1 MEKGKYYASAAL
13 TCTPV
18 APAKVGDYYY
28 SDGTYSTE
36 MNEEK
41 TCIGIVYALNDK
53 NGNLDKTLTT
63 SPYGRIVALTNA
75 RNKVRWASK
84 SEDIEGLKNDTII
97 NGTQQIGCLPYFNG
111 TADSYFSDNA
121 EEQIKGYIYNLCRYV
136 LDCFVK
142 E

>member
-84 SEDIEGLKNDTII
+84 SEDIKSVVCPILTVLQIPISPIMLKNKSKE
-97 NGTQQIGCLPYFNG
+97 LPLIQKQ
-111 TADSYFSDNA
+111 D
-121 EEQIKGYIYNLCRYV
+121 
-136 LDCFVK
+136 
-142 E
+142 

>member
-1 MEKGKYYASAAL
+1 MKDGEFSNTTEGSFTIKNDAGLPGSAYISFFPSEAQLHFTLVTNAGNIYEASTTESITLEKGKYYASAAL

-53 NGNLDKTLTT
+53 K
-63 SPYGRIVALTNA
+63 
-75 RNKVRWASK
+75 W
-84 SEDIEGLKNDTII
+84 
-97 NGTQQIGCLPYFNG
+97 
-111 TADSYFSDNA
+111 
-121 EEQIKGYIYNLCRYV
+121 
-136 LDCFVK
+136 
-142 E
+142 

>member
-1 MEKGKYYASAAL
+1 
-13 TCTPV
+13 
-18 APAKVGDYYY
+18 
-28 SDGTYSTE
+28 

-97 NGTQQIGCLPYFNG
+97 NGTQQIGCLPYL
-111 TADSYFSDNA
+111 TVL
-121 EEQIKGYIYNLCRYV
+121 QIPISPIMLKNKS
-136 LDCFVK
+136 K
-142 E
+142 ELPLIQKQD